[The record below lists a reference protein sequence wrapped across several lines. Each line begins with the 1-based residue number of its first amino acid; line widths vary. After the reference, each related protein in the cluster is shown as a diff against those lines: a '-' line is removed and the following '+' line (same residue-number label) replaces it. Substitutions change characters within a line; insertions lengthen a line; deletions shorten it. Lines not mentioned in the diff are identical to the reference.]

1 MGNLGPGTKFTFENL
16 GTHLKAQ
23 ESAWLTDSKKKYK
36 KRTGPF
42 LLFSKKRTDPNLNYE
57 RWRI

>member
-23 ESAWLTDSKKKYK
+23 ESAWLTDSKKNCK

-42 LLFSKKRTDPNLNYE
+42 LLFLVKKEPTPKL
-57 RWRI
+57 

>member
-23 ESAWLTDSKKKYK
+23 ESAWLTDSKKNCKKKYFK
-36 KRTGPF
+36 KLQLTIIIEDINT
-42 LLFSKKRTDPNLNYE
+42 LE
-57 RWRI
+57 RR